1 GLSTADGAHESSRYM
16 WVLHRWHCDPFTAI
30 GSWPP
35 MLKLVLLDQR
45 HEGKTWLVETDDPTP
60 HSGYTN
66 GSFQFTKRQADVYPD
81 LNTSRLELSAS
92 DESPAVKVAVGTHTP
107 NFDTVLASV
116 DGQFYA
122 FGGECTHRGG
132 PLGEGVL
139 EDDTV
144 ECPWHH
150 GRFNVKTGEVV
161 DAPPRSPVPTYRV
174 QIEGDD
180 IKVAKG

>member
-1 GLSTADGAHESSRYM
+1 MS
-16 WVLHRWHCDPFTAI
+16 DP
-30 GSWPP
+30 
-35 MLKLVLLDQR
+35 
-45 HEGKTWLVETDDPTP
+45 
-60 HSGYTN
+60 
-66 GSFQFTKRQADVYPD
+66 
-81 LNTSRLELSAS
+81 
-92 DESPAVKVAVGTHTP
+92 VKVAGVGDIP
-107 NFDTVLASV
+107 PGEMLIVQVDGDDVVLANV